1 MSTPTV
7 DRQPDRGADRQTT
20 RRADGQTSRRRQI
33 EDVASAL
40 FCARGYAAT
49 SVRDIAKAL
58 DLQGGS
64 LYAHVSSKEDVLWAI
79 VDDAARRFL
88 AVGRPIAGGPGSAV
102 ERLRALVGA
111 HVEVVTEARDR
122 ASVFLF
128 QWTALST
135 ERRQAVLGAR
145 DQYEACF
152 RQVVAD
158 GVAAGDLTADPWVAA
173 VFTLS
178 ALNGIPR
185 WYRPDGPLTP
195 DQIAER
201 FADLA
206 VAALAGAPA
215 NHLGPPP
222 APLHLAPGGPR

>member
-79 VDDAARRFL
+79 VDDAAGRFL
-88 AVGRPIAGGPGSAV
+88 AVAGPIASGPGGAV
-102 ERLRALVGA
+102 ERLRELVNA
-111 HVEVVTEARDR
+111 HVAVVTESPERAR
-122 ASVFLF
+122 VFLE